1 MQGEILT
8 FYSINM
14 GVGRSMALDSIAWML
29 ANRGKRV
36 LVVDWD
42 LDNPSVHKF
51 FTTSENDGRRLE
63 LSPGLIDLCWELSLV
78 ARGSQELPI
87 LDAESEII
95 DLFLPAHITSLGYR
109 FNAKGRLDIMPAGQP
124 GRRFNTRVR
133 YFSWSEFYDRLN
145 GAEILSV
152 IFDRMATAYDYV
164 LVDSPS
170 GRINSSLRFSL
181 LRSDRFVLCF
191 TLDDDSI
198 TATARVAARIKSRMG
213 TAVRLYPVPMRVES
227 TEMEKLNLRRSKAR
241 QLFAPYLAHLPH
253 GSERRYWD
261 EVESMEIPYY
271 KYDRKLPP
279 TVESADDPK
288 TITASYERLITYL
301 TDDSETRLVPLEG
314 RTTPEQMTET
324 YGKGVPDEGVDLV
337 PYFEPYEGEEDYS
350 FVSYARSDVDIVMP
364 IVQDILDLGYHLW
377 WDEGIPGATEWLRYL
392 EEKIRQS
399 KYLLLFL
406 SRRAVESNYVR
417 AELEFAQQNHK
428 SILAIKLDLTI
439 LPRSIEELL
448 GKYQM
453 LDVSAVTFEHN
464 LGKTLR
470 LMNASRTLIE

>member
-1 MQGEILT
+1 
-8 FYSINM
+8 
-14 GVGRSMALDSIAWML
+14 
-29 ANRGKRV
+29 
-36 LVVDWD
+36 
-42 LDNPSVHKF
+42 
-51 FTTSENDGRRLE
+51 
-63 LSPGLIDLCWELSLV
+63 
-78 ARGSQELPI
+78 
-87 LDAESEII
+87 
-95 DLFLPAHITSLGYR
+95 
-109 FNAKGRLDIMPAGQP
+109 
-124 GRRFNTRVR
+124 
-133 YFSWSEFYDRLN
+133 
-145 GAEILSV
+145 
-152 IFDRMATAYDYV
+152 
-164 LVDSPS
+164 
-170 GRINSSLRFSL
+170 
-181 LRSDRFVLCF
+181 
-191 TLDDDSI
+191 
-198 TATARVAARIKSRMG
+198 
-213 TAVRLYPVPMRVES
+213 
-227 TEMEKLNLRRSKAR
+227 
-241 QLFAPYLAHLPH
+241 
-253 GSERRYWD
+253 
-261 EVESMEIPYY
+261 MEIPYY